1 MCPKIFICDCKTE
14 TDNKIVIWQT
24 FKIINMDGSLWLHV
38 KNVTNYFEENRR
50 YLDVGIIIFQTE
62 FIISCIN

>member
-1 MCPKIFICDCKTE
+1 
-14 TDNKIVIWQT
+14 
-24 FKIINMDGSLWLHV
+24 MDGSLWLHV